1 MAWCCKCGIQNEDR
15 EAPDF
20 YPEGDVYYYWDS
32 PIEEDYDWRKHE
44 PEIDCLCEI
53 CFDILNFENKIDWK
67 DDYDPFDDDDG
78 LIVSNDTISEIR

>member
-32 PIEEDYDWRKHE
+32 P
-44 PEIDCLCEI
+44 
-53 CFDILNFENKIDWK
+53 
-67 DDYDPFDDDDG
+67 
-78 LIVSNDTISEIR
+78 